1 MQVANQGWK
10 EHNPPPMKIFL
21 FVFLIALFGTW
32 SINAQNVD
40 PDTQAQINAA
50 KKQAEKMG
58 VKMPDID
65 KMMQE
70 SAAEDAA
77 ANDASTKKAA
87 ATKPEP
93 LAALPAWIP
102 AIDGFQ
108 ATAGSG
114 KHWTNDDGKEQGT
127 MIGTVAGDPHAI
139 FKKWEQLAKPQFS
152 GPDTSWSPTIGSVN
166 GKHYVSLHTFRRDTS
181 GTDLCDLTLE
191 LDTAGSGK
199 SKATVTY
206 IRPA

>member
-1 MQVANQGWK
+1 
-10 EHNPPPMKIFL
+10 MKIRFFFCL
-21 FVFLIALFGTW
+21 FTSVVL
-32 SINAQNVD
+32 SVNAQNVD
-40 PDTQAQINAA
+40 PDAQEQINAA

-77 ANDASTKKAA
+77 EKTEAAKKAA

-93 LAALPAWIP
+93 LSALPSWIP
-102 AIDGFQ
+102 LLDGFQ
-108 ATAGSG
+108 PTAGSG
-114 KHWTNDDGKEQGT
+114 KHWIDSDGKEQGT
-127 MIGTVAGDPHAI
+127 MIGTVAGDPHAV
-139 FKKWEQLAKPQFS
+139 FKNWEQSAKPQFS

-166 GKHYVSLHTFRRDTS
+166 GKHYVSLHTFRRDAS
-181 GTDLCDLTLE
+181 GTELCDLALE
-191 LDTAGSGK
+191 LDAQGGGK

-206 IRPA
+206 KQPAAGCGAAQKK

>member
-1 MQVANQGWK
+1 MN
-10 EHNPPPMKIFL
+10 FRL
-21 FVFLIALFGTW
+21 FFVWVSIGLIVLSRT
-32 SINAQNVD
+32 IAQDNID
-40 PDTQAQINAA
+40 PDTQVQINAA

-77 ANDASTKKAA
+77 ASDASAKKAA
-87 ATKPEP
+87 ATKPAP
-93 LAALPAWIP
+93 LAALPTWVP
-102 AIDGFQ
+102 ALDGFQ
-108 ATAGSG
+108 ATARSG

-127 MIGTVAGDPHAI
+127 MIGTVAGDPHAV

-181 GTDLCDLTLE
+181 GTDLCDLTVE
-191 LDTAGSGK
+191 LDTAGGGK

-206 IRPA
+206 IQPAAGCGEKK

>member
-1 MQVANQGWK
+1 MN
-10 EHNPPPMKIFL
+10 FRL
-21 FVFLIALFGTW
+21 FFVWVSIGLIVLSRT
-32 SINAQNVD
+32 IAQDNID

-77 ANDASTKKAA
+77 ASDASAKKAA

-93 LAALPAWIP
+93 LAALPTWVP
-102 AIDGFQ
+102 ALDGFQ
-108 ATAGSG
+108 ATTGSG

-127 MIGTVAGDPHAI
+127 MIGTLRAI
-139 FKKWEQLAKPQFS
+139 RTPFLRNGSNWPNRDSAVRTLPGHRRS
-152 GPDTSWSPTIGSVN
+152 G
-166 GKHYVSLHTFRRDTS
+166 
-181 GTDLCDLTLE
+181 
-191 LDTAGSGK
+191 A
-199 SKATVTY
+199 
-206 IRPA
+206 

>member
-1 MQVANQGWK
+1 MN
-10 EHNPPPMKIFL
+10 IRLFL
-21 FVFLIALFGTW
+21 CLSTSLAL
-32 SINAQNVD
+32 SLNAQNVD
-40 PDTQAQINAA
+40 PDTQEQINAA

-70 SAAEDAA
+70 SAADDAA
-77 ANDASTKKAA
+77 AKKEVANKAA

-93 LAALPAWIP
+93 LASLPGWIP
-102 AIDGFQ
+102 ALDGFQ
-108 ATAGSG
+108 VTAGSG
-114 KHWTNDDGKEQGT
+114 KHWIDNEGKEQGT
-127 MIGTVAGDPHAI
+127 MIGTVAGDPHAV
-139 FKKWEQLAKPQFS
+139 FKKWEQSAKPQFS

-199 SKATVTY
+199 SKATVSY
-206 IRPA
+206 IQPSAGCGEKK